1 MDGSG
6 TVVPVNEKAAL
17 NGPVCV
23 MSVPTRSQSGAR
35 AELRIQVCKSV
46 LPAGKGVPG
55 GTIGLGAD
63 SHRKFPSDSCTSG
76 RKK

>member
-6 TVVPVNEKAAL
+6 TVPVKENAAL

-23 MSVPTRSQSGAR
+23 MSVPTRNQSGAKVV
-35 AELRIQVCKSV
+35 LRIQVCKSV
-46 LPAGKGVPG
+46 VPGGKGVPG

-63 SHRKFPSDSCTSG
+63 SHRKFPSASCTSG